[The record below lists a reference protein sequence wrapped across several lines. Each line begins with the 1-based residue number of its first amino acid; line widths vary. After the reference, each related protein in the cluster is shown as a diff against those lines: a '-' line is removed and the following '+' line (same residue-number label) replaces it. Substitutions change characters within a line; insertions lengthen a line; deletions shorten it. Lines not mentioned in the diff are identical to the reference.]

1 MPSGYIEIEKF
12 EEGTYK
18 GFVTAPATGIYPGI
32 LLLHDV
38 FGLDAIIRSIAE
50 RYAAF
55 GYTTLV
61 PDLFWRQKPGC
72 ELNSNTDAGVKE
84 SVELFENF
92 DEESATKDI
101 SIALRWLRES
111 PQCNGLT
118 APIGF
123 GMGGKLS
130 YLVGCWFDVEASVS
144 YYGRNI
150 DKVLEEGS
158 RIRRPMLLHLA
169 ENDTHT
175 SKAAQINIINFFE
188 PQKTVSVNQ
197 YKNCNQQFIDPWNK
211 LYNRSESEIAE
222 IKTLEHINHSFK
234 NPSTA

>member
-1 MPSGYIEIEKF
+1 MRKEFIILGCGNSTGNPKID
-12 EEGTYK
+12 GTWGKCKK
-18 GFVTAPATGIYPGI
+18 GNKKNFRTRCSAMLATKNMNI
-32 LLLHDV
+32 LFDT
-38 FGLDAIIRSIAE
+38 S
-50 RYAAF
+50 
-55 GYTTLV
+55 
-61 PDLFWRQKPGC
+61 PDLRSQ
-72 ELNSNTDAGVKE
+72 L
-84 SVELFENF
+84 
-92 DEESATKDI
+92 
-101 SIALRWLRES
+101 LRE
-111 PQCNGLT
+111 
-118 APIGF
+118 
-123 GMGGKLS
+123 K
-130 YLVGCWFDVEASVS
+130 V
-144 YYGRNI
+144 RNI